1 MDNQFLKLIK
11 TRRSC
16 RRYKPEQ
23 ISDEEL
29 TAVLE
34 AGTWAPTGHGSQAPF
49 IVAVQ
54 NEEQKQILSRM
65 NAEIMGVD
73 SDPYYGAPTF
83 VLVFAPIDYAN
94 AVKDGSCI
102 LENMMLAAHAIGL
115 ASCWINREDRMF
127 DSDEGRALMRQW
139 GLPEGLKGIGAIS
152 LGYALREPRE
162 PKPRKEDYY
171 RVVR

>member
-1 MDNQFLKLIK
+1 MQNDFLQLIK

-16 RRYKPEQ
+16 RKYKPEQ

-34 AGTWAPTGHGSQAPF
+34 AGTYAPTGHGSQAPF

-54 NEEQKQILSRM
+54 NKEQMKWLSEK
-65 NAEIMGVD
+65 NGEIMGVT
-73 SDPYYGAPTF
+73 SDPYYGAPTY
-83 VLVFAPIDYAN
+83 VLVFAPEDYAN
-94 AVKDGSCI
+94 AVPDGSCV

-115 ASCWINREDRMF
+115 ASCWINRERQMF
-127 DSDEGRALMRQW
+127 ATDEGKRLMREW
-139 GLPEGLKGIGAIS
+139 GLPDGLIGIGALS
-152 LGYALREPRE
+152 LGYPLREPRE

-171 RVVR
+171 RIVR